1 MSTSQ
6 PPHIQPL
13 NDDGE
18 TARRHSQQDA
28 STPRTP
34 SSEDEKKDSDVVDE
48 KTQSGSLNGRTTPVG
63 GENDPH
69 ASEGNLHR
77 GLKARQLT
85 MIAIGGAIGTGLVI
99 GTGTGL
105 ARGGPVSLLIGY
117 LVMGIVCFGV
127 LIAMGEMSAFLPHR
141 KGFAGHASRFVD
153 PAWGYAVGWCYLCKY
168 LIITP
173 SQLNASALLLS
184 FWSDVS
190 PAVWVSVFL
199 AVILLLNLGGVKL
212 FGEIEFWL
220 SFIKIVT
227 LTGLIILG
235 ICIDLG
241 ASPSGDRIGF
251 RNWRIKP
258 FAEYIETGS
267 LGRFLGAWSVA
278 STALYAYMGSELVG
292 VATGEVKNPRVAMP
306 KAIRTTF
313 YRIAFFYILGV
324 FVLGL
329 IVPADDPRL
338 LGANKRKATAAA
350 SPFVV
355 AIEIA
360 GIRILPAIIN
370 GALLIFTLSASN
382 SDLYIASRTL
392 YNLAA
397 DGNAPKI
404 FRRCDR
410 RGVPYVALF
419 TAVCF
424 CGLAYLN
431 VSSGGA
437 QTFKYF
443 ANTVTI
449 FGGLTWIGILSS
461 QIRFR
466 RGLKAQGISL
476 DVLPYKAPFQPYL
489 SWFAVIFTSVVL
501 IFKGFDAFTPR
512 FDYKSFITNY
522 IGLPIFFFSWLG
534 YKLLRKSKVIP
545 LESIDFQTGVRD
557 YDGEDEEE
565 DEDDIERAKAV
576 TLKQKVVYYIKNW

>member
-1 MSTSQ
+1 MVRSSADEVRAT
-6 PPHIQPL
+6 
-13 NDDGE
+13 DTVATFE
-18 TARRHSQQDA
+18 RQDT
-28 STPRTP
+28 TPGID
-34 SSEDEKKDSDVVDE
+34 DEKSSRNEKESADVVERVDSSASKEAATAAAAAGTAGNDE
-48 KTQSGSLNGRTTPVG
+48 DG
-63 GENDPH
+63 H
-69 ASEGNLHR
+69 LHR

-105 ARGGPVSLLIGY
+105 NHGGPVSLFIGY

-127 LIAMGEMSAFLPHR
+127 LVAMGEMSAFLPHR

-153 PAWGYAVGWCYLCKY
+153 PAWGYAVGYCYLCKY

-173 SQLNASALLLS
+173 SQLNASALILA
-184 FWSDVS
+184 FWRPDIS

-199 AVILLLNLGGVKL
+199 VLILLLNFAGVRW

-251 RNWRIKP
+251 RNWRDKP

-267 LGRFLGAWSVA
+267 LGRFLGLWSVA

-292 VATGEVKNPRVAMP
+292 VATGEVKNPRKAMP

-329 IVPADDPRL
+329 IVPFDDPRL
-338 LGANKRKATAAA
+338 LGANKRKANAAA

-360 GIRILPAIIN
+360 QIRILPAIIN

-397 DGNAPKI
+397 DGNAPRI

-410 RGVPYVALF
+410 RGVPYISLF
-419 TAVCF
+419 TCALF

-449 FGGLTWIGILSS
+449 FGGLTWIGIVSS

-466 RGLKAQGISL
+466 RGLKAQGVSL
-476 DVLPYKAPFQPYL
+476 DSLPYRAPFQPYL
-489 SWFAVIFTSVVL
+489 SWFAVSFTSVVL
-501 IFKGFDAFTPR
+501 LFKGFDAFTPR
-512 FDYKSFITNY
+512 FEYKSFITNY
-522 IGLPIFFFSWLG
+522 IGLPVFFFSWAG
-534 YKLLRKSKVIP
+534 YKIIRKSKVVP
-545 LESIDFQTGVRD
+545 LE
-557 YDGEDEEE
+557 
-565 DEDDIERAKAV
+565 
-576 TLKQKVVYYIKNW
+576 

>member
-1 MSTSQ
+1 MVTSHSS
-6 PPHIQPL
+6 P
-13 NDDGE
+13 DGV
-18 TARRHSQQDA
+18 TALAHSPSADPNQ
-28 STPRTP
+28 RTP
-34 SSEDEKKDSDVVDE
+34 TSEDEKREIGEGVDE
-48 KTQSGSLNGRTTPVG
+48 KRSASLNERALESKKEHGAQEG
-63 GENDPH
+63 AD
-69 ASEGNLHR
+69 GNLHR

-105 ARGGPVSLLIGY
+105 AHGGPVSLFIGY
-117 LVMGIVCFGV
+117 FVMGIVCFGV
-127 LIAMGEMSAFLPHR
+127 LVAMGEMSAFLPHR

-184 FWSDVS
+184 FWRPDIS
-190 PAVWVSVFL
+190 PAIWVTMFL
-199 AVILLLNLGGVKL
+199 VLILLLNFAGVRW

-251 RNWRIKP
+251 RNWKNKP
-258 FAEYIETGS
+258 FAEYIHTGS
-267 LGRFLGAWSVA
+267 LGRFYGLWSVA

-338 LGANKRKATAAA
+338 LGANKQKATAAA

-382 SDLYIASRTL
+382 SDMYIASRTL

-397 DGNAPKI
+397 DGNAPAI
-404 FRRCDR
+404 FKRCDR
-410 RGVPYVALF
+410 RGVPYVALI
-419 TAVCF
+419 TAACF
-424 CGLAYLN
+424 CGLAFLN

-443 ANTVTI
+443 ANTVTA
-449 FGGLTWIGILSS
+449 FGALTWIGILST

-466 RGLKAQGISL
+466 RGLKAQGVSL
-476 DVLPYKAPFQPYL
+476 DILPYQAPFQPYL

-501 IFKGFDAFTPR
+501 LFKGFDAFTPK
-512 FDYKSFITNY
+512 FEY
-522 IGLPIFFFSWLG
+522 
-534 YKLLRKSKVIP
+534 
-545 LESIDFQTGVRD
+545 
-557 YDGEDEEE
+557 
-565 DEDDIERAKAV
+565 
-576 TLKQKVVYYIKNW
+576 